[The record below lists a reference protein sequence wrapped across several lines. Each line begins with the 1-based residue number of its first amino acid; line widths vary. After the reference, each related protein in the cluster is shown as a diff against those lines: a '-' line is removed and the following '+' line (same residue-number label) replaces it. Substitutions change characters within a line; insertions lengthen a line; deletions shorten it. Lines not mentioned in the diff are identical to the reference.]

1 MSAFAWDALWHRT
14 VMKAARLVVL
24 GVALAAGLG
33 AAYLMMGTK
42 PPEQVRVVVAA
53 PPIARDAVLVAVH
66 DLAFGTVIASDDVRW
81 QSWPK
86 DQVPMGVIQQS
97 MQPAGIHDVVG
108 AIVRSNFLTGEPLRS
123 ERLVRGSGSGFMSAV
138 LAPGSRAV
146 AIDLADQGKSAAG
159 GFILPNDRVDVI
171 RTFHPDEAPSAT
183 SSDTILTNIRVLA
196 IGQSVQEKAAERTV
210 IGSTATI
217 ELTPEQAEKV
227 VLAQRTGQLTLSLR
241 SMADSAKDDAPVEE
255 QKTMTIIR
263 FGNASQS
270 RVR

>member
-1 MSAFAWDALWHRT
+1 
-14 VMKAARLVVL
+14 MKAARIIVL
-24 GVALAAGLG
+24 GVALTAGLG

-42 PPEQVRVVVAA
+42 PPEQQVRVIAA
-53 PPIARDAVLVAVH
+53 PPVARDAVLVAAR
-66 DLAFGTVIASDDVRW
+66 DLSFGAVVTADDVRW
-81 QSWPK
+81 QAWPK
-86 DQVPMGVIQQS
+86 DQVPMGVLQQS
-97 MQPAGIHDVVG
+97 VQPNAAQTVTG
-108 AIVRSNFLTGEPLRS
+108 AIVRSNFLVGEPLRAD
-123 ERLVRGSGSGFMSAV
+123 RLVKGAGSGFMSAV
-138 LAPGSRAV
+138 LAPGTRAI

-171 RTFHPDEAPSAT
+171 RTFHPDDFPSAT
-183 SSDTILTNIRVLA
+183 ASETILTNIRVLA

-210 IGSTATI
+210 IGSTATL

-227 VLAQRTGQLTLSLR
+227 VLGQRTGQLTLSLR
-241 SMADSAKDDAPVEE
+241 SMSDSAKDDQPPEE